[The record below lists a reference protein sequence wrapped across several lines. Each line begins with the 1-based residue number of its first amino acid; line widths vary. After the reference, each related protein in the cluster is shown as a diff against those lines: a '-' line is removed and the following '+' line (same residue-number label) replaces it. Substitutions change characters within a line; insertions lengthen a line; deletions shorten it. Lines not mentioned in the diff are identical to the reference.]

1 MSKEVHPLFEEII
14 QYTNDELT
22 QVTKHYDATE
32 EYPTEYVDYF
42 FKRDIFRLLLSE
54 DSETEDFYTFIKI
67 IQIVSKQFPA
77 LASILL
83 TQGTYGVWPIHR
95 FGTSAQKKQHLNPAL
110 SGENLIA
117 YAYSEIEGSNPEL
130 MMTEAVETESGWT
143 LNGVKANVSNA
154 SVASTLIIAA
164 KAMKQN
170 GETCHGL
177 FIVNAQT
184 PGIEISEPIEKM
196 GMKALPVSTLTLTD
210 VHIEKDQVLGGIL
223 AGNEQ
228 NENLMNKMKLAVSA
242 QALGIAQGSME
253 KGLLFTGYERQFGK
267 RLIDLQMN
275 QFRLAELET
284 LIQATEAF
292 IKQVVETNAN
302 NTSKVAMA
310 KLMSSNVA
318 IETTD
323 TVIQITG
330 GYGYMRNN
338 DIERY
343 VRDAK
348 ITGIYGG
355 SSDSQKKII
364 AQPWLSKEK

>member
-1 MSKEVHPLFEEII
+1 
-14 QYTNDELT
+14 
-22 QVTKHYDATE
+22 
-32 EYPTEYVDYF
+32 
-42 FKRDIFRLLLSE
+42 
-54 DSETEDFYTFIKI
+54 
-67 IQIVSKQFPA
+67 
-77 LASILL
+77 
-83 TQGTYGVWPIHR
+83 
-95 FGTSAQKKQHLNPAL
+95 
-110 SGENLIA
+110 
-117 YAYSEIEGSNPEL
+117 
-130 MMTEAVETESGWT
+130 
-143 LNGVKANVSNA
+143 
-154 SVASTLIIAA
+154 
-164 KAMKQN
+164 
-170 GETCHGL
+170 
-177 FIVNAQT
+177 
-184 PGIEISEPIEKM
+184 
-196 GMKALPVSTLTLTD
+196 
-210 VHIEKDQVLGGIL
+210 
-223 AGNEQ
+223 
-228 NENLMNKMKLAVSA
+228 
-242 QALGIAQGSME
+242 
-253 KGLLFTGYERQFGK
+253 
-267 RLIDLQMN
+267 MN

-364 AQPWLSKEK
+364 AQPWLSK